1 MRDVK
6 ERSVFPGEAMDFYG
20 FRSSREATAEIH
32 RLERNGGS
40 AAARTRRFVGS
51 RFFLRLLGKL
61 RTPERKVR
69 RRSAALGLLE
79 TADGLGLVVVDVEN
93 GVELG
98 NL

>member
-1 MRDVK
+1 VIPRK
-6 ERSVFPGEAMDFYG
+6 EGNGE
-20 FRSSREATAEIH
+20 RT
-32 RLERNGGS
+32 
-40 AAARTRRFVGS
+40 AARTRRFVGS

-61 RTPERKVR
+61 RTLGRKVR
-69 RRSAALGLLE
+69 HRSAALGFLE